1 MLQTRREWR
10 NFYKPTVVEVG
21 DHMAQWNGLIK
32 ALSVILPAGAVGA
45 SVLLALA
52 SSDALAA
59 STQSSNAAP
68 PSGESVSTRL
78 QEIRTGIS
86 DMTGS
91 ATDPAQGGAKAE
103 PAWWGNGGWG
113 RWRLG
118 WGNGGGGWHNGGWGN
133 GGWHNGGWGNGGW
146 GNGGWHNGWHNF
158 WHNW

>member
-1 MLQTRREWR
+1 
-10 NFYKPTVVEVG
+10 
-21 DHMAQWNGLIK
+21 MAQWNRIFK
-32 ALSVILPAGAVGA
+32 ALSLVLPAGAVGA

-52 SSDALAA
+52 SSDALAV
-59 STQSSNAAP
+59 SNQTATAQP

-78 QEIRTGIS
+78 QTIRAGVS

-91 ATDPAQGGAKAE
+91 AGDEIDDAAKAT

-113 RWRLG
+113 RWHLG
-118 WGNGGGGWHNGGWGN
+118 WGNGGWRNGGWGN